1 MLKDVKLFQ
10 IGGITTLYGN
20 VEIVSIYIDKVIGL
34 SHRYTLK
41 GDTPVILF
49 IVICVLISL
58 GYLNKYNRNEKLVKI
73 DCYNNLFIKKNDT
86 FTKNM
91 IFICMGRKQIKT
103 EDKKIRMSI
112 TIDPNIEK
120 IIKDKHINLS
130 SLANKLLT
138 EYFSNE
144 KNM

>member
-1 MLKDVKLFQ
+1 
-10 IGGITTLYGN
+10 
-20 VEIVSIYIDKVIGL
+20 
-34 SHRYTLK
+34 
-41 GDTPVILF
+41 
-49 IVICVLISL
+49 
-58 GYLNKYNRNEKLVKI
+58 
-73 DCYNNLFIKKNDT
+73 
-86 FTKNM
+86 
-91 IFICMGRKQIKT
+91 MGRKQIKT

-144 KNM
+144 KNMW